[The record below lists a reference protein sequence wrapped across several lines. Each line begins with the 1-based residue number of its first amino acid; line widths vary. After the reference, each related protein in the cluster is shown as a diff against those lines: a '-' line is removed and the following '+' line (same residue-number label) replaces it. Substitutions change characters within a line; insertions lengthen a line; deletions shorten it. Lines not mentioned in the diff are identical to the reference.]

1 MVLIMEIKNIWICG
15 IGGVGGYFGG
25 KIAYKISNLE
35 FDGYKVYFLARGS
48 HLEEINKNG
57 LRLHLANGKNLICKP
72 TLASDKIDDFPMP
85 DLCLICVK
93 SYDLDDLI
101 IKIEKKL
108 ADNTVIIPLMN
119 GIDIYD
125 RIRKNLKKSIV
136 LPSCVYIGSHIEE
149 PGLIIQSGN
158 PGFFYCGPDPKYPNF
173 NPHTIIDFFKKM
185 KVLAYWKENPYPAIW
200 EKYLLVASFALISAY
215 TGQTMGEI
223 IYDYKSRTILEKIME
238 EIIMIAKR
246 KEIKLPDNI
255 IENTIEFC
263 KDYPDVRPSYQR
275 DVEKGGK
282 TEGDLFGGA
291 IIRMGK
297 ELGIP
302 TPITNSIYREDN
314 IL

>member
-1 MVLIMEIKNIWICG
+1 MVIKNIWICG

-25 KIAYKISNLE
+25 KIAYKISNIEL
-35 FDGYKVYFLARGS
+35 DKYKIYFLARGS
-48 HLEEINKNG
+48 HLGEINKNG
-57 LRLHLANGKNLICKP
+57 LRLHLADGKKLVCNP
-72 TLASDKIDDFPMP
+72 TLASGKIDDFPVP

-101 IKIEKKL
+101 IKIKEKL

-158 PGFFYCGPDPKYPNF
+158 PGFFYCGLDPKYPNF
-173 NPHTIIDFFKKM
+173 NPQSILDFFKEM
-185 KVLAYWKENPYPAIW
+185 EIIAYWKENSYPAIW
-200 EKYLLVASFALISAY
+200 EKYLLVASFALVSAY

-223 IYDYKSRTILEKIME
+223 IYDDNSRNILKKIME
-238 EIIMIAKR
+238 EIIIIASR
-246 KEIKLPDNI
+246 KGIKLPDNI
-255 IENTIEFC
+255 MEHTIEFC
-263 KDYPDVRPSYQR
+263 KDYPDVKTSYQR
-275 DVEKGGK
+275 DVEKGK
-282 TEGDLFGGA
+282 KNEGDLFGGA

-297 ELGIP
+297 EFGVP
-302 TPITNSIYREDN
+302 TPTTASIYIEN
-314 IL
+314 TIL

>member
-1 MVLIMEIKNIWICG
+1 MEIENIWICG

-25 KIAYKISNLE
+25 IIANNISSMELDKYKI
-35 FDGYKVYFLARGS
+35 YFLARGS
-48 HLEEINKNG
+48 HLEEIKKNG
-57 LRLHLANGKNLICKP
+57 LRLHISTGEKLVCKP
-72 TLASDKIDDFPMP
+72 TLASDKIDDFLVP

-101 IKIEKKL
+101 INIKEKL
-108 ADNTVIIPLMN
+108 AENTVIIPLMN
-119 GIDIYD
+119 GIDIYN

-173 NPHTIIDFFKKM
+173 NLYSILDFFKEM
-185 KVLAYWKENPYPAIW
+185 EIMGNWKENPYPAIW
-200 EKYLLVASFALISAY
+200 EKFLLVASFALVSAH

-223 IYDYKSRTILEKIME
+223 IYDDKSRNILEKIME
-238 EIIMIAKR
+238 EIIMIANR
-246 KEIKLPDNI
+246 KGIKLPDNI
-255 IENTIEFC
+255 IVKTIEFC
-263 KDYPDVRPSYQR
+263 KDYPDVKPSYQR

-282 TEGDLFGGA
+282 NEGDLFGGA
-291 IIRMGK
+291 ILRMGK

-302 TPITNSIYREDN
+302 TPITASIYQ
-314 IL
+314 L

>member
-1 MVLIMEIKNIWICG
+1 MEIKNILICG

-25 KIAYKISNLE
+25 KIAYKISNIE
-35 FDGYKVYFLARGS
+35 VDKYKLYFLARGS

-57 LRLHLANGKNLICKP
+57 LRLHLADGKKLVCNP
-72 TLASDKIDDFPMP
+72 TLASDKIDDFPVP

-101 IKIEKKL
+101 IKIKEKL

-125 RIRKNLKKSIV
+125 RIRKNLKKSII

-158 PGFFYCGPDPKYPNF
+158 PGFFYCGLDPKYPNF
-173 NPHTIIDFFKKM
+173 NPQSILDFFKEM
-185 KVLAYWKENPYPAIW
+185 EIIAYWKENSYPAIW
-200 EKYLLVASFALISAY
+200 EKYLLVASFALVSAY

-223 IYDYKSRTILEKIME
+223 IYDDNSRNILKKIME
-238 EIIMIAKR
+238 EIIIIASR
-246 KEIKLPDNI
+246 KGIKLPDNI
-255 IENTIEFC
+255 MEHTIEFC
-263 KDYPDVRPSYQR
+263 KDYPDVKTSYQR

-282 TEGDLFGGA
+282 NEGDLFGGA
-291 IIRMGK
+291 ILRMGK

-302 TPITNSIYREDN
+302 TPTTASIYQ
-314 IL
+314 L